1 MLGPSASQSIHLSIN
16 PGLEAVQGVAANVQ
30 GAVASAGEQQ
40 ERRKRSVMIAGAKA
54 GRDK

>member
-1 MLGPSASQSIHLSIN
+1 MLGPSASQSIHLIS

>member
-1 MLGPSASQSIHLSIN
+1 
-16 PGLEAVQGVAANVQ
+16 LEAVQGVAANVQ